1 MNQRQRGRMMRRI
14 VTLCLA
20 VLVTAHTSAIVLIA
34 LGVAYEGVNGWLT
47 LTDAV
52 FSTELLAML
61 LKRILDKKKEG

>member
-1 MNQRQRGRMMRRI
+1 MMRRI
-14 VTLCLA
+14 VTLCLI
-20 VLVTAHTSAIVLIA
+20 VLVMAHACAIVLIA
-34 LGVAYEGVNGWLT
+34 FGVAYDGVNGWLT